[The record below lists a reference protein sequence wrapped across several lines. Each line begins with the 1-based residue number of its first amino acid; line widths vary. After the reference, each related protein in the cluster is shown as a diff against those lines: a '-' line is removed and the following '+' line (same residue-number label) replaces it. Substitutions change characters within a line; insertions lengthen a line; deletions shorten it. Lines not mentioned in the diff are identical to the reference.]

1 MYIFLH
7 PGLSTH
13 FLCIWVVKYHTQVHF
28 TSEASQVY
36 TCQTYRASCVCCVCV
51 RVCACVCIHAYLYR
65 YTYTYIYIYIHVHV
79 SIGRARVADGAYTDV
94 LEVCAAVS
102 GSPLYPPPHMSHV
115 SSSLLNKH
123 PLAQILRHLFWK
135 VCAPVHFLYKS
146 HCIEYSTT
154 IQTLLNYHKNFTQ
167 LP

>member
-1 MYIFLH
+1 MQY
-7 PGLSTH
+7 
-13 FLCIWVVKYHTQVHF
+13 F
-28 TSEASQVY
+28 T
-36 TCQTYRASCVCCVCV
+36 CVQLYACVCV
-51 RVCACVCIHAYLYR
+51 CVVCVCTRIHLQ
-65 YTYTYIYIYIHVHV
+65 IHIHIHIHVQHIHV
-79 SIGRARVADGAYTDV
+79 FIGRARVADGAYTDV